1 MMCSMNPFVKVQ
13 TIAAIAAC
21 VDAGICKVASQEAF
35 DVLVTDFLNHE
46 QDPSLE
52 KVAEYL
58 LKLPLET
65 EKCAAE
71 TMDKRAFLLP
81 MGSKVLGSMRN
92 LAKSIKFPQ
101 GGISAYAPKINQG
114 IDQVKNFAKSIKF
127 PQEGLSAYKPQ
138 IKSFAKSVLP
148 GMAVGGIAGGYM
160 GNQSFNNKQFM
171 NSLSAYNQQQPIYNP
186 QQYTY

>member
-101 GGISAYAPKINQG
+101 
-114 IDQVKNFAKSIKF
+114 
-127 PQEGLSAYKPQ
+127 EGLSAYKPQ

-148 GMAVGGIAGGYM
+148 GIAVGGIAGGYM
-160 GNQSFNNKQFM
+160 GNQSFNNKQSM
-171 NSLSAYNQQQPIYNP
+171 NSRSAYNQQQPIYNP

>member
-1 MMCSMNPFVKVQ
+1 MNTAQQVQ
-13 TIAAIAAC
+13 IIAAFSAC

-46 QDPSLE
+46 QDQSLE
-52 KVAEYL
+52 KVADYL

-71 TMDKRAFLLP
+71 TMDKMAFLLP
-81 MGSKVLGSMRN
+81 RGSKVLGSMRN
-92 LAKSIKFPQ
+92 LAKLIKFP
-101 GGISAYAPKINQG
+101 K
-114 IDQVKNFAKSIKF
+114 
-127 PQEGLSAYKPQ
+127 EGLSAYKSQ

-148 GMAVGGIAGGYM
+148 GMAVGGIAGGYI
-160 GNQSFNNKQFM
+160 GNQNFNNKQFM